1 MYLNIIKAITFII
14 KHIMVSKGLYDKL
27 KLNIFKMID
36 KINPIMQNIK
46 KLLYL

>member
-1 MYLNIIKAITFII
+1 MI
-14 KHIMVSKGLYDKL
+14 KHIIISKGLYDKL